1 MGFWFAHITS
11 FIVEFD
17 LKNALK
23 RRRPVQDITKMKGH
37 VIICGGGRTGRQVAQ
52 EIQCMKQD
60 YVIIECDPTRIEQ
73 LDDYVPDTHVLQS
86 DAAHDH
92 VLLGAGLLH
101 AKGLITCLSGGP
113 SH

>member
-11 FIVEFD
+11 FIIELD
-17 LKNALK
+17 LKDALK
-23 RRRPVQDITKMKGH
+23 RRRSVQDITKMKDH
-37 VIICGGGRTGRQVAQ
+37 VIIFGAGRTGHHVAQ

-73 LDDYVPDTHVLQS
+73 LDEYVLDTHVLQS
-86 DAAHDH
+86 DATHDH
-92 VLLGAGLLH
+92 VLLAAGLLH
-101 AKGLITCLSGGP
+101 AKGLITCLSSCP